1 MVFSVVTF
9 SVVNRQA
16 DFTHVFATKLLL
28 AIFVRTVATTWT
40 IKQDIFFRIETV
52 AFFSFVLLTFYPCIG
67 YFWPTLFFFPN
78 SGLRHY
84 DRVFPR
90 LLYVVSVMDTS
101 IHGSPNVSVF
111 FCFNTGVSLWGAFLS
126 PISLKVA

>member
-52 AFFSFVLLTFYPCIG
+52 AFFSFVFLTFYPCIG
-67 YFWPTLFFFPN
+67 YFFFPN
-78 SGLRHY
+78 SGLRLMLSLSWILASTAA
-84 DRVFPR
+84 
-90 LLYVVSVMDTS
+90 LLLCMFHCIGPAFVSRKRDC
-101 IHGSPNVSVF
+101 VS
-111 FCFNTGVSLWGAFLS
+111 FLF
-126 PISLKVA
+126 